1 MAKPAQYFR
10 AGVVII
16 VTDGT
21 GRVLALR
28 RADRSED
35 AWQLP
40 QGGLEEDED
49 PEHGMWRELEEEA
62 GLSRE
67 SCRHVATSERWHA
80 YELPEPFR
88 SKKVGLGQ
96 VQRWFVCRLVAGESA
111 IEPDGREFDE
121 WKWTTAEALLAEVVE
136 FRRSAYAAA
145 FAELAEALRA

>member
-10 AGVVII
+10 AGVAII

-28 RADRSED
+28 RADRSEA

-40 QGGLEEDED
+40 QGGLKEGEEAEQ
-49 PEHGMWRELEEEA
+49 GMWRELEEETA
-62 GLSRE
+62 LTRKTCE
-67 SCRHVATSERWHA
+67 LVATSDRWHA
-80 YELPEPFR
+80 YELPKSYR

-96 VQRWFVCRLVAGESA
+96 VQRWFVCRLVGDESS
-111 IEPDGREFDE
+111 IEPDGREFSE

-136 FRRSAYAAA
+136 FRRPAYVAA
-145 FAELAEALRA
+145 FAELADAIG